1 MSVSRDITWTGEED
15 GDAVMAQWY
24 FDDGDSVEAGD
35 VICDLSLEKAVFEIT
50 SPVSGTLQIIIS
62 QIDDVVP
69 PGALIAR
76 INQ

>member
-1 MSVSRDITWTGEED
+1 MSNSTDITWPGEED

-24 FDDGDSVEAGD
+24 FDDGDGVESGD
-35 VICDLSLEKAVFEIT
+35 VICDLALEKTVVEIT
-50 SPVSGTLQIIIS
+50 SPVSGTLQIIIR
-62 QIDDVVP
+62 QVDAEVP